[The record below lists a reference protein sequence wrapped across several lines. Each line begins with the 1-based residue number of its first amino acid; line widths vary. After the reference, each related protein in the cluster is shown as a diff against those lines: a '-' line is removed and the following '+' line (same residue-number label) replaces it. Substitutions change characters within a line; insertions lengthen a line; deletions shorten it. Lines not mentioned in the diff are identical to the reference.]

1 MYGYGGSDLC
11 YKKRYGEVKMK
22 LVMESWRRFLT
33 ESKVRKLR
41 IFDFDE
47 TIAFTNSS
55 VKVTTPNGKRIEFP
69 SQIAYDQYVK
79 KMGQKLN
86 IKEFDPVPDMVEMG
100 YEFDYSDFGKVIDP
114 KENDRVVKILGRVA
128 GANREDPSREVY
140 IMTARAAD
148 SKRPIMDYLMTLK
161 REDGTSRFVPED
173 FTDIITLAGQSKQDA
188 IEKIIQK
195 HSVNGETSIKQISFF
210 DDSQKNLDDVMKL
223 RDKYPGI
230 DIAIEKVDHDEITSL
245 EEDLF

>member
-1 MYGYGGSDLC
+1 
-11 YKKRYGEVKMK
+11 MK
-22 LVMESWRRFLT
+22 LVIETWRRYLT
-33 ESKVRKLR
+33 ESQVTKLR

-55 VKVTTPNGKRIEFP
+55 VKVITPGGKRIEFP
-69 SQIAYDQYVK
+69 SQLAYDQYVK
-79 KMGQKLN
+79 KMGQKLR
-86 IKEFDPVPDMVEMG
+86 IKEFDPVPTMVDMG

-114 KENDRVVKILGRVA
+114 KENDRVVKILGKVA
-128 GANREDPSREVY
+128 GANRQDPTREVY
-140 IMTARAAD
+140 VMTARAENA
-148 SKRPIMDYLMTLK
+148 KKPIKDYLMTLK
-161 REDGTSRFVPED
+161 REDGSPRFVPED

-195 HSVNGETSIKQISFF
+195 HSSEGQTSIRQISFF

-223 RDKYPGI
+223 REKYPNI

-245 EEDLF
+245 EEEL